1 MSLLS
6 GKDRTLVGRP
16 VFKTGG
22 GRQTS
27 LVGSIPTLFRQ
38 RKANEKRGQVLFLAF
53 LLHDNPRGSMTNL
66 NSSPKK
72 ANNNNPVFR
81 FQV

>member
-1 MSLLS
+1 MAAAVKKII

-38 RKANEKRGQVLFLAF
+38 LERRAGFNELCRAGEFA
-53 LLHDNPRGSMTNL
+53 
-66 NSSPKK
+66 
-72 ANNNNPVFR
+72 
-81 FQV
+81 

>member
-1 MSLLS
+1 MKYETCIR

-27 LVGSIPTLFRQ
+27 LVGSIPTLFRPESDE
-38 RKANEKRGQVLFLAF
+38 ANSWLISRLFRG
-53 LLHDNPRGSMTNL
+53 N
-66 NSSPKK
+66 
-72 ANNNNPVFR
+72 
-81 FQV
+81 

>member
-1 MSLLS
+1 M
-6 GKDRTLVGRP
+6 GRP

-38 RKANEKRGQVLFLAF
+38 SLWSREGRNSGTGLTKTTEEQEQTD
-53 LLHDNPRGSMTNL
+53 DNDGSIYD
-66 NSSPKK
+66 PDDD
-72 ANNNNPVFR
+72 
-81 FQV
+81 

>member
-1 MSLLS
+1 MKYETCIR

-27 LVGSIPTLFRQ
+27 LVGSIPTLFRH
-38 RKANEKRGQVLFLAF
+38 F
-53 LLHDNPRGSMTNL
+53 P
-66 NSSPKK
+66 SS
-72 ANNNNPVFR
+72 ARVSR
-81 FQV
+81 QMAVRHTY

>member
-38 RKANEKRGQVLFLAF
+38 QSIEF
-53 LLHDNPRGSMTNL
+53 
-66 NSSPKK
+66 
-72 ANNNNPVFR
+72 
-81 FQV
+81 

>member
-22 GRQTS
+22 GAS
-27 LVGSIPTLFRQ
+27 DVPGGFDSHPFPPTI
-38 RKANEKRGQVLFLAF
+38 E
-53 LLHDNPRGSMTNL
+53 
-66 NSSPKK
+66 
-72 ANNNNPVFR
+72 
-81 FQV
+81 